1 VIRRIALPL
10 PPCRGFTLIELMVV
24 LIVVGLM
31 STVLTLG
38 MDSLH
43 ARDERQALQRLRLV
57 LEASAERAA
66 VRGRPVQV
74 ELLSDGYR
82 FMTLDADDRWRAL
95 IDPPLFVERRLPDTL
110 QWAGLLRGGVDAGH
124 RAPLLFGSQ
133 APEFELR
140 IHTTD
145 GEARLS
151 GKANG
156 EVRLHLPGSAPA
168 PAPGEGSSEVSSEV
182 SS

>member
-1 VIRRIALPL
+1 
-10 PPCRGFTLIELMVV
+10 M
-24 LIVVGLM
+24 VVGLM

-57 LEASAERAA
+57 LEASAERAM
-66 VRGRPVQV
+66 VRGRPLQV

-82 FMTLDADDRWRAL
+82 FMTLDADEQWRAL
-95 IDPPLFVERRLPDTL
+95 IDPPLFVERQLPGTL
-110 QWAGLLRGGVDAGH
+110 RWAGLLRAGVDISHSG
-124 RAPLLFGSQ
+124 RLVFGSQ

-140 IHTTD
+140 IHTPD

-151 GKANG
+151 GRANG
-156 EVRLHLPGSAPA
+156 EVRLHLPGTTTA
-168 PAPGEGSSEVSSEV
+168 PAPGGVTS
-182 SS
+182 

>member
-1 VIRRIALPL
+1 
-10 PPCRGFTLIELMVV
+10 MVV

-74 ELLSDGYR
+74 ELLSDAYR

-95 IDPPLFVERRLPDTL
+95 IDPPLFVERRLPATL
-110 QWAGLLRGGVDAGH
+110 RWAGLQRGGVDAGH
-124 RAPLLFGSQ
+124 HMQLLFGSQ

-140 IHTTD
+140 IHTPE

-151 GKANG
+151 GRANG
-156 EVRLHLPGSAPA
+156 EVRLQLPGSTSP
-168 PAPGEGSSEVSSEV
+168 PAPGEVSSGV